1 MRMGKFTVTRTLT
14 APREQVWRILT
25 LAPYFE
31 RWLPAKEGTAVLD
44 VRTGGSWQASVVSE
58 GGEEIALVGR
68 YDDVSEPERL
78 VMTIPGDAVA
88 EITLAAMGDT
98 TEIAYTFDVPE
109 DMHGLVEES
118 VDKVLG
124 KVSQV
129 LAETG

>member
-1 MRMGKFTVTRTLT
+1 
-14 APREQVWRILT
+14 VWRILT

-88 EITLAAMGDT
+88 EITLAAIGDT

-109 DMHGLVEES
+109 DMHGVVEES

-124 KVSQV
+124 KVSQI